1 MKLIHNAHLRQ
12 FVFKKNN
19 SFSSTQDTAF
29 KNSIHKD
36 RFFTD
41 PKLHKNSTDNVQP
54 ILTSLAKQF
63 YPESSS
69 ALFEGTLLAGVQH
82 MLSTT
87 VDMFSVLKGQGLKEA
102 IVTGK
107 SYSNHMPS
115 IKKFT
120 GLGYE
125 FIEEAEQLGY
135 GRFQDSMREATYRV
149 WDSVMQRIKKKKA
162 ELIIT
167 LDDGADLLLTTPP
180 KLFNGIAYKPNAVIG
195 IEQTRGGSNRAAF
208 SGLPFPIIN
217 VAGSCLKNVIEY
229 PKVAKNIAQKVS
241 ALVKNEIGPQLNKK
255 PTIGI
260 IGNGSMGKAMAEK
273 LASEGYTVYAYDKNQ
288 TRQPNHKKVLNYPE
302 ASLLIMSADII
313 IGCTGQ
319 DITASPHIL
328 NAFLYSPQDK
338 WLISTGS
345 KDVEFNTLLET
356 IQNNTKTPGY
366 TPNPLKDIQYQNQAG
381 FKLNIIRGGFPV
393 NFDNSAHSVP
403 PAEIWPTR
411 AALLLACT
419 MSANLYQTQHP
430 ALKTASILKLDPYG
444 QLLILKAYQKLNPED
459 EDLKV
464 FQSLTD
470 TDALEYIQQHSE
482 GETVAAQQSTMLKL
496 RP

>member
-1 MKLIHNAHLRQ
+1 MKSVNNIQLSRFIS
-12 FVFKKNN
+12 KK
-19 SFSSTQDTAF
+19 SSSSTQHIVF
-29 KNSIHKD
+29 KSNTYNA
-36 RFFTD
+36 RFFT
-41 PKLHKNSTDNVQP
+41 NSKPNEDSSTNVTP
-54 ILTSLAKQF
+54 ILGSLVKQF
-63 YPESSS
+63 YPENPSP
-69 ALFEGTLLAGVQH
+69 LFKGTLLAGVQH

-87 VDMFSVLKGQGLKEA
+87 VDMFSILKQQGLEEA

-107 SYSNHMPS
+107 SYSNHLPS
-115 IKKFT
+115 IKKFAD
-120 GLGYE
+120 LGYE
-125 FIEEAEQLGY
+125 FIEESEQLGY

-149 WDSVMQRIKKKKA
+149 WDNVVQHIKKQKA

-195 IEQTRGGSNRAAF
+195 IEQTRGGSNRSAF

-229 PKVAKNIAQKVS
+229 PKVAKNVAQKVS

-255 PTIGI
+255 PIIGI
-260 IGNGSMGKAMAEK
+260 IGNGSMGKAMTEK
-273 LASEGYTVYAYDKNQ
+273 LVSEGYTVYAYDKNH
-288 TRQPNHKKVLNYPE
+288 TRKPNHAKVLNYPE

-319 DITASPHIL
+319 DITASPPIL
-328 NAFLYSPQDK
+328 NAFLYSSQNK

-356 IQNNTKTPGY
+356 IQNNTKTPGH
-366 TPNPLKDIQYQNQAG
+366 TPDPLKNIEYENQAG
-381 FKLNIIRGGFPV
+381 FKLNIMRGGFPI

-411 AALLLACT
+411 AALLLACS

-459 EDLKV
+459 ECLKV
-464 FQSLTD
+464 FQGLTD
-470 TDALEYIQQHSE
+470 SDAIEYIQQHSE
-482 GETVAAQQSTMLKL
+482 GEIVVPQQKNVLQ
-496 RP
+496 PHP